1 MAHGRGMFSTL
12 LTDNT
17 VPLEDALKW
26 ADAPE
31 DQVRAVVAARADL
44 PVAVLERL
52 AHDSVASV
60 RAAAAANPLLSSE
73 LRARLGRDPHPSVQR
88 AAGRFTSDLPEWVI
102 DNLDTM
108 PLAFRQALA
117 GAPAAKGILARLV
130 GDTPVVTAALAGNRA
145 TPADALR
152 TLAGSADPMTRAGVA
167 QNPGCPAPVANR
179 LVGDVDP
186 KVRAAA
192 ATHPLLAKRS
202 VARLAA
208 DPDPQVR
215 ALLII
220 ADESRCDD
228 ATLRLAGIDQDPRV
242 RFAVA
247 LHPRTPLDV
256 LRALEVDRND
266 QVRQAAVGR
275 SAPAAR

>member
-1 MAHGRGMFSTL
+1 MFSTL

-17 VPLEDALKW
+17 IPLEDALKW

-31 DQVRAVVAARADL
+31 DKVRAVVAARAGL

-73 LRARLGRDPHPSVQR
+73 LRARLGRDPYPSVQR
-88 AAGRFTSDLPEWVI
+88 AAGRFTSDLPDSVI

-130 GDTPVVTAALAGNRA
+130 GDTPVVTAALARNQT

-152 TLAGSADPMTRAGVA
+152 TLAASADPMTRAGVA
-167 QNPGCPAPVANR
+167 QNPACPAPVANR
-179 LVGDVDP
+179 LARDVDP

-202 VARLAA
+202 VARLAV

-220 ADESRCDD
+220 ADESRCDE
-228 ATLRLAGIDQDPRV
+228 ATLRLAGLDRDPQV

-247 LHPRTPLDV
+247 LHPRTPPDV
-256 LRALEVDRND
+256 LRALAVDRND
-266 QVRQAAVGR
+266 QVRQAAAGR

>member
-1 MAHGRGMFSTL
+1 
-12 LTDNT
+12 
-17 VPLEDALKW
+17 
-26 ADAPE
+26 
-31 DQVRAVVAARADL
+31 
-44 PVAVLERL
+44 
-52 AHDSVASV
+52 
-60 RAAAAANPLLSSE
+60 
-73 LRARLGRDPHPSVQR
+73 
-88 AAGRFTSDLPEWVI
+88 
-102 DNLDTM
+102 
-108 PLAFRQALA
+108 
-117 GAPAAKGILARLV
+117 
-130 GDTPVVTAALAGNRA
+130 
-145 TPADALR
+145 
-152 TLAGSADPMTRAGVA
+152 MTRAAVA

-179 LVGDVDP
+179 LVDDVDP

-192 ATHPLLAKRS
+192 ATHPLLGKRS
-202 VARLAA
+202 VARLAV

-220 ADESRCDD
+220 SDESRCDE